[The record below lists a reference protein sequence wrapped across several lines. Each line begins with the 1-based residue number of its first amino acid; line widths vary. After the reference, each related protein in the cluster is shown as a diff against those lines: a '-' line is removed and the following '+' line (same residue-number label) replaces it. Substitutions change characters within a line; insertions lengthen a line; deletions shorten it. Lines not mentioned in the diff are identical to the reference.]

1 MLSSQPRRAE
11 VAPLTAE
18 EFHHLLA
25 PLGPWGKARRVAVA
39 VSGGADSLCLA
50 WLTQTW
56 GQPTALI
63 VDHRLRPGST
73 DEAHITAR
81 RLAGFGV
88 PSRILTLDGL
98 QPGPGLAARA
108 RTARYAALTQA
119 AAELGLCDLLLG
131 HHAGDQAETVLMR
144 QRAGSGPAG
153 LAAMPLLA
161 EHSTIRLVRPLLGSP
176 PGRLR
181 ATLRQA
187 GIAWVEDPSN
197 TSGPALRTRLRRELD
212 DPDGSGPR
220 VTALLR
226 QAALHGRHR
235 AALDDQVAATLAER
249 ACIHPEGFAT
259 LSSGPVPPDCL
270 GALIQMLSGRPYK
283 PDSLALARLAA
294 APAPA
299 TLGGVR
305 LLAAGRLEHDP
316 ARRTRPQDQDARKR
330 GRHQPSGSGSPTV
343 PGVPSPVLLLV
354 REAVAMAAPVPAQDG
369 ALWDGRFRL
378 HARGP
383 LPDGASVGALG
394 NDAPRTRHLTH
405 LPDAVL
411 RTLPAIRV
419 GANLCAVPHLG
430 FFAESEHTKGWTD
443 GLVRI
448 TLCPSGPAAG
458 AAWMGDAQTGLAH
471 HVPRQRRT
479 ENAEFFTPVSGA
491 CLDPPTGSSGLS

>member
-1 MLSSQPRRAE
+1 MLSSQPRRAQ
-11 VAPLTAE
+11 VAPLLSE

-25 PLGPWGKARRVAVA
+25 PLGPWGKAKRVAVA

-81 RLAGFGV
+81 RLASFGV
-88 PSRILTLDGL
+88 PSHVLTLDGL
-98 QPGPGLAARA
+98 QHGPRLAARA

-119 AAELGLCDLLLG
+119 AAQLGLSDLLLG

-144 QRAGSGPAG
+144 QRACSGPAG

-161 EHSTIRLVRPLLGSP
+161 ERSTLRLVRPLLGIA

-187 GIAWVEDPSN
+187 GIGWIEDPSN
-197 TSGPALRTRLRRELD
+197 NSGPALRTRLRRELGD
-212 DPDGSGPR
+212 ADGSG
-220 VTALLR
+220 AGIAGLLC

-235 AALDDQVAATLAER
+235 AETDDAVAAILAER

-259 LSSGPVPPDCL
+259 LSPGPVPPDCL
-270 GALIQMLSGRPYK
+270 RALIRALSGRPY
-283 PDSLALARLAA
+283 PPNSLALARLAG
-294 APAPA
+294 APRPA

-305 LLAAGRLEHDP
+305 LLAAGRLRYEAG
-316 ARRTRPQDQDARKR
+316 ARSHASDQHAPGHGQHQA
-330 GRHQPSGSGSPTV
+330 GRSGSPQ
-343 PGVPSPVLLLV
+343 PGAPDTVLLLV
-354 REAVAMAAPVPAQDG
+354 REAAAMAAPVPAQDG

-378 HARGP
+378 CARAT
-383 LPDGASVGALG
+383 LPDGTSLGALG
-394 NDAPRTRHLTH
+394 DDVSRIRHLTH
-405 LPDAVL
+405 LPEAVL
-411 RTLPAIRV
+411 RTLPALRV
-419 GANLCAVPHLG
+419 GSDLHAVPHLD
-430 FFAESEHTKGWTD
+430 FITDAKHTKRWTD
-443 GLVRI
+443 GLLRV
-448 TLCPSGPAAG
+448 TLSPCEPAAG

-471 HVPRQRRT
+471 HVPRQRR
-479 ENAEFFTPVSGA
+479 
-491 CLDPPTGSSGLS
+491 D